1 MEFLRIGS
9 LRGFKSFVCVV
20 LATTV
25 AWGAMQWLVAPP
37 TGLIRTYYLQNG
49 GAGVRFHP
57 ERTSDISLA
66 FLEQDP
72 ALPRRLFGVVWL
84 GFWYLP
90 QAQTVDLYAGADDR
104 VEVLVD
110 GRRVLERNPRV
121 GMHTTGETITLSA
134 GAHEIIIRYEQDR
147 GDLYLNVQHA
157 FDGNTPRPLVPT
169 QLFPTRPEF
178 KDFVLATATYWL
190 TRFVA
195 LLWMALVAVQLM
207 PIAAWSGD
215 RAQHSPVGR
224 RTVSLSHTVAIAF
237 KRSTG
242 LSATQALHIFAFTSL
257 AVAHPLFQVVSR
269 EPPFFVA
276 RNTTMFDLV
285 GLIGIVCLALP
296 TLLLGIEVA
305 FTRFGATAASIAHSL
320 VLTALGGVLL
330 MPILK
335 RTEALGAVQ
344 SIGLALLIAG
354 VAALSYGRFGGVRS
368 FMTALSPAII
378 VVPALFLMNPD
389 VREAVVKTDD
399 LFAPARIGN
408 APPIVFV
415 VFDEFPT
422 NSLLDKHH
430 EIDEVRYPN
439 FARLANG
446 AGWYR
451 NASTV
456 SSQTVWAVPAIVA
469 GTYPTDLNAVPTRR
483 YFPNNLFTMLSED
496 YRMTVFGRFLQ
507 LCPANS
513 CTYDLEVH
521 DSLGALVN
529 DLGIVFL
536 HIISPSSV
544 TARLPPILGDWRD
557 FAIRRRFRHEEGGR
571 RRNDR
576 LSEFDRFLA
585 TIAPDRERQLYF
597 LHSLTPHM
605 PFEYVPSGR
614 RYSAPDYQG
623 HREGG
628 EGLFRRSD
636 PWLPLVLHQ
645 RHLLQ
650 VGLVDRFVG
659 RLLDRL
665 KAQGI
670 YDEALIIITADHGV
684 SFQHGLPRRTSTD
697 GTRGAVM
704 LVPLII
710 KLPNQ
715 VAGFISDRNVE
726 TVDIVPTIASVL
738 STRVPY
744 DVDGRSLLAAQTER
758 TEKVFVQRNRIRV
771 IVENLDPN
779 LDDRYAG
786 LKQKLSHFELGLYAL
801 GPHAHLVGLSLST
814 LEIRSGT
821 ESLVRLERPRAFDDV
836 QLEADT
842 LPLFVRG
849 TMTDVIEERVS
860 LAIAVNGMVVATTQT
875 YQEHDEWVFASMIP
889 EEALT
894 SGANDVEVFVVD
906 SAGVLTSAMSRSAT

>member
-1 MEFLRIGS
+1 MRALYLTGAVLLTLVWLLAR
-9 LRGFKSFVCVV
+9 SFAPAGGLTRSYYYPLPRDANPRALDTRTLPVV
-20 LATTV
+20 EEPA
-25 AWGAMQWLVAPP
+25 
-37 TGLIRTYYLQNG
+37 
-49 GAGVRFHP
+49 AGV
-57 ERTSDISLA
+57 DLA
-66 FLEQDP
+66 FLEELHRPVRDYFVRWRGVWFS
-72 ALPRRLFGVVWL
+72 PRQERIDFR
-84 GFWYLP
+84 
-90 QAQTVDLYAGADDR
+90 AGADDGVIVR
-104 VEVLVD
+104 IDGEV
-110 GRRVLERNPRV
+110 VLERHPAV
-121 GMHTTGETITLSA
+121 GMHTEMRSVALEA
-134 GAHEIIIRYEQDR
+134 GAHALQIDHWQR
-147 GDLYLNVQHA
+147 GAARRLNVQSSPV
-157 FDGNTPRPLVPT
+157 GGEPEPIRPGR
-169 QLFPTRPEF
+169 LFPADPGA
-178 KDFVLATATYWL
+178 LGYWL
-190 TRFVA
+190 RVA
-195 LLWMALVAVQLM
+195 AVQLAW
-207 PIAAWSGD
+207 PVLLVWAAGPATWLG
-215 RAQHSPVGR
+215 RKVWLGAAALTAPVGR

-469 GTYPTDLNAVPTRR
+469 GTYPTDPNAVPTRR

-585 TIAPDRERQLYF
+585 TIAADRERQLYF